1 MWSGQGGAAVAEGA
15 VKKWYLVYTKPR
27 QESVARMNLARQGYE
42 AYLPL
47 MRQTRRQRGR
57 RRTLISPM
65 FPRYLFVHLD
75 RTTDNWG
82 PIRSTLGVVSIV
94 RFGQM
99 AAEAPDAL
107 IALLRSR
114 EDNEGIQT
122 LAPADF
128 RSGSKVRITD
138 GPFMGCEGIYLA
150 RSSRERVVVLLQLCG
165 KPARTLLDSDYLEA
179 VTGD

>member
-1 MWSGQGGAAVAEGA
+1 MAETA

-27 QESVARMNLARQGYE
+27 QESVARINLARQGYE
-42 AYLPL
+42 IYLPL

-75 RTTDNWG
+75 RSTDNWG

-99 AAEAPDAL
+99 TAAAPDSL
-107 IALLRSR
+107 IALLHSR
-114 EDNEGIQT
+114 EDEEGIQT
-122 LAPADF
+122 LTPAEF
-128 RSGSKVRITD
+128 RPGSKVRITD
-138 GPFMGCEGIYLA
+138 GAFMGYEGVYLA

-165 KPARTLLDSDYLEA
+165 KPARTLLDADYLEA
-179 VTGD
+179 ITRD

>member
-1 MWSGQGGAAVAEGA
+1 MAEET

-27 QESVARMNLARQGYE
+27 QESVARTNLARQGYE

-47 MRQTRRQRGR
+47 MRHTRRQRGR
-57 RRTLISPM
+57 RRMLISPM

-82 PIRSTLGVVSIV
+82 PIRSTLGVVTIV
-94 RFGQM
+94 RFGQLP
-99 AAEAPDAL
+99 AEAPDDL
-107 IALLRSR
+107 VALLRSR
-114 EDNEGIQT
+114 EDGEGIQT
-122 LAPADF
+122 VVPAEF
-128 RSGSKVRITD
+128 KVGSKVRITD
-138 GPFMGCEGIYLA
+138 GAFMGCEGIYLA

-179 VTGD
+179 ITRE

>member
-1 MWSGQGGAAVAEGA
+1 MSEAAA
-15 VKKWYLVYTKPR
+15 KKWYLVYTKPR
-27 QESVARMNLARQGYE
+27 QESVARTNLARQGYE
-42 AYLPL
+42 TYLPM

-99 AAEAPDAL
+99 PAEAPKDL
-107 IALLRSR
+107 VTLLRSR
-114 EDNEGIQT
+114 EDEEGVQT
-122 LAPADF
+122 VTP
-128 RSGSKVRITD
+128 SEIKPGSKVRITD
-138 GPFMGCEGIYLA
+138 GAFMGCEGVYLA
-150 RSSRERVVVLLQLCG
+150 RSSRERVVVLLHLCG
-165 KPARTLLDSDYLEA
+165 KSARTMLDADFLEA
-179 VTGD
+179 ITRD